1 MALDITSR
9 TIDEV
14 IVVRLRG
21 AILFGEESVSLL
33 IRVND
38 LLGNSSQIVLD
49 LEDVTRIDSGGLG
62 TLVALYASARKVGG
76 HIKLANLGD
85 HAKEVLQ
92 ITRLATVFEIFG
104 KTEDAITSFK
114 LVHSSSVITTR
125 QATMDSMPG

>member
-1 MALDITSR
+1 MALNITCR

-21 AILFGEESVSLL
+21 AILFGEEAVSLR

-38 LLGNSSQIVLD
+38 LLGKSPQMVLD
-49 LEDVTRIDSGGLG
+49 LGDVTRIDSGGLG
-62 TLVALYASARKVGG
+62 TLVALYMSARKVGG
-76 HIKLANLGD
+76 DIKLANLGN

-92 ITRLATVFEIFG
+92 ITRLVTVFEIFG

-114 LVHSSSVITTR
+114 L
-125 QATMDSMPG
+125 ATASA